1 MNERINNLKERIDNI
16 SNLIGENESLKDKD
30 KTEFKTI
37 SDSISFIKSQIINNS
52 TLSSDTINKSKL
64 NIKNNFFYSEECY
77 SFIEY

>member
-64 NIKNNFFYSEECY
+64 NIKYNFFL
-77 SFIEY
+77 